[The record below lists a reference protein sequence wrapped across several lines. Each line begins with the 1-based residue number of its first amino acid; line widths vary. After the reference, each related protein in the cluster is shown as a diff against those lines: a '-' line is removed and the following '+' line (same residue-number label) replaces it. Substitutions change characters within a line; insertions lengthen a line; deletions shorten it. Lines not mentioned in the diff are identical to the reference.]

1 MDCDTIGYGQREP
14 SFWLYSEVSIVS
26 SDPISSGADFHSGY
40 SETFTQSDK
49 FMKRKTLFLL
59 FAVAFAGLVIAQ
71 APPVYTAVEAAKH
84 VDETATVTGK
94 VDGIHQLARGQIF
107 LYMDGKDPNQAF
119 TALIPAASAAQF
131 SRLQRYERRMVSISG
146 KIVLYRG
153 KPAIVVTTASQISIK

>member
-94 VDGIHQLARGQIF
+94 VDGIHQLARVRFSCIWMGRTRIKRSRPLSPQRVPRNF
-107 LYMDGKDPNQAF
+107 LAYSDTNDEWSLYPGKLF
-119 TALIPAASAAQF
+119 CTAASQQ
-131 SRLQRYERRMVSISG
+131 SSSLRLRR
-146 KIVLYRG
+146 L
-153 KPAIVVTTASQISIK
+153 A